1 MKKSIPRRLQIVLIC
16 LVFLMGLSLLLYPM
30 FSNWWNQ
37 RRQSQMIDDYTEQTQ
52 QISDDDSAEWLAKAD
67 AYNKTLKGKGVPDA
81 FAEVSPKEDKEY
93 QSQLAF
99 RDDGMMGYI
108 KIPRISV
115 NLPIYHTTSEE
126 SLQKGVGHLQG
137 SALPV
142 GGKSTHCVL
151 SAHRGLPSAALFTDL
166 DMLQIGDHFYIY
178 VLDRSL
184 EYEVDQIK
192 VVQPDQTQDL
202 NVESGKD
209 LVTLV
214 TCTPYGVNTQRLLV
228 RGHRVPYD
236 ENDGKNEGDN
246 SLQSPHTRYGLWAA
260 IGLAATAAFS
270 LLLYW
275 RYRKDMNGKWNKKGR
290 RK

>member
-1 MKKSIPRRLQIVLIC
+1 MKNSKPRWLQIALVALI
-16 LVFLMGLSLLLYPM
+16 FLMGLSLLLYPL

-37 RRQSQMIDDYTEQTQ
+37 RRQHELIDDYTQ
-52 QISDDDSAEWLAKAD
+52 QIQQIDDDTSAQWLAKAD

-99 RDDGMMGYI
+99 REDGMMGYI

-115 NLPIYHTTSEE
+115 NLPIYHTTSDE
-126 SLQKGVGHLQG
+126 SLEKGVGHLQG

-142 GGKSTHCVL
+142 GGKSTHSVL
-151 SAHRGLPSAALFTDL
+151 SAHRGLPSAAMFTDL

-178 VLDRSL
+178 VLNRSL

-202 NVESGKD
+202 NVLEGKD

-236 ENDGKNEGDN
+236 ESDGATEGDN
-246 SLQSPHTRYGLWAA
+246 SVQSPHTRYGLWAA
-260 IGLAATAAFS
+260 GGLAVTALFA
-270 LLLYW
+270 LLLYR
-275 RYRKDMNGKWNKKGR
+275 RYRRQGAGKRTKKGR

>member
-1 MKKSIPRRLQIVLIC
+1 MKKSKPSWLRMGLVALI
-16 LVFLMGLSLLLYPM
+16 FLMGLSLLLYPM

-52 QISDDDSAEWLAKAD
+52 QMSDDDSAEWLAKAD

-99 RDDGMMGYI
+99 RKDGMMGYI

-126 SLQKGVGHLQG
+126 ALQKGVGHLQG
-137 SALPV
+137 SALAV

-202 NVESGKD
+202 NVQAGKD

-228 RGHRVPYD
+228 RGHRVSYD
-236 ENDGKNEGDN
+236 ENDGKSEGDN
-246 SLQSPHTRYGLWAA
+246 SLQSPHTRYGMWAA
-260 IGLAATAAFS
+260 IGLAVTAVFS

-275 RYRKDMNGKWNKKGR
+275 RYRKDMAGR
-290 RK
+290 RKKKERRK

>member
-1 MKKSIPRRLQIVLIC
+1 MKKSKPSWLRMGLVALI
-16 LVFLMGLSLLLYPM
+16 FLMGLSLLLYPM

-37 RRQSQMIDDYTEQTQ
+37 RRQSQMIDDYTEQTEQ
-52 QISDDDSAEWLAKAD
+52 MSDDDSAEWLAKAD

-99 RDDGMMGYI
+99 REDGMMGYI
-108 KIPRISV
+108 KIPHISV
-115 NLPIYHTTSEE
+115 NLPIYHTTSDE
-126 SLQKGVGHLQG
+126 SLGKGVGHLQG

-142 GGKSTHCVL
+142 GGKSTHSVL
-151 SAHRGLPSAALFTDL
+151 SAHRGLPSAAMFTDL

-178 VLDRSL
+178 VLSRSL

-192 VVQPDQTQDL
+192 VVQPDQTEDL

-209 LVTLV
+209 YVTLV

-236 ENDGKNEGDN
+236 ENDGKDEGEN
-246 SLQSPHTRYGLWAA
+246 SLQSPHTRYGMWVA
-260 IGLAATAAFS
+260 IGLAITALFT

-275 RYRKDMNGKWNKKGR
+275 RYRKDMAGR
-290 RK
+290 RKKKERRK